1 MEKRLFF
8 LLNMAQHR
16 AFKFA
21 DTYCEEQLGISVTQA
36 AALMYIAKNEGCQQK
51 ALSQALGLKNAAVTG
66 LASRMKKNG
75 LILRKPCE
83 QDGRA
88 SLLYLSETGKE
99 KLPQIFPLVQQ
110 INESLLEAFS
120 DDELDVVIRFLN
132 HVINTFE

>member
-1 MEKRLFF
+1 LEKRLFF

-21 DTYCEEQLGISVTQA
+21 DAYCEEQLGISVTQA
-36 AALMYIAKNEGCQQK
+36 AALMFIAKNEGCQQK
-51 ALSQALGLKNAAVTG
+51 VLSKALGLKNAAVTG

-88 SLLYLSETGKE
+88 SLLYLSESGRA

-110 INESLLEAFS
+110 INTSLLEDFS
-120 DDELDVVIRFLN
+120 DAEMDVVYRFLN
-132 HVINTFE
+132 HVIHTFE